1 MRIDKDGNRQ
11 PVLANGDER
20 FFKAVRLPH
29 LSPQLRTEDLPQA
42 AIIVAN
48 MVDTFLDAQKRT
60 RSDVDMEL
68 EHPPVI
74 SLKRK
79 AQGGS
84 HVQLED

>member
-1 MRIDKDGNRQ
+1 MEVR
-11 PVLANGDER
+11 AER
-20 FFKAVRLPH
+20 PCNCCGSDFLEATTMPH

-84 HVQLED
+84 HAQLQD

>member
-1 MRIDKDGNRQ
+1 M
-11 PVLANGDER
+11 
-20 FFKAVRLPH
+20 PH

-48 MVDTFLDAQKRT
+48 MVDTFLDAQKRS

-84 HVQLED
+84 HAQLQD